1 MNAPNGIPTLRI
13 SFNCPSFIQTPLILG
28 EFVASLQ
35 NSDAAIS
42 IEVQASE
49 NGSAKNSH
57 PPFLNFILCNGNG
70 SFHMLPNIRSGT
82 ILESTFV
89 FYRDEFLSSAEINAV
104 VDAYKALFSDQNVA
118 AFKRESMLRSRVHPR
133 HQKQES
139 GLKSKESA
147 IEQLQSL
154 GLEVY
159 NSKSEDE
166 SALNWDSLAGY
177 NDVKKEIEDTIV
189 LALQNPDLYDQ
200 IARNTRC
207 RYESN
212 RPRAV
217 LFEGPPGTGKTLTAR
232 IIAQQAGIP
241 LIHIPVE
248 AVVSKWYG
256 ESEKKMSAIFDACEQ
271 LEGAIIFIDEID
283 ALAGDRSGGIHEASR
298 RILSVLLQKVEGF
311 ASAEKITVI
320 CATNRK
326 EDLDAAL
333 LSRFDLCIR
342 YDLPDQIARTAVFNR
357 YAKHLSKEEL
367 EKLSSAAAGLS
378 CRAIKEICEY
388 AERKWASQV
397 LRGEKFG
404 NLPSIDTYL
413 DATKAHVIGV
423 GHQAPSDIFEA

>member
-1 MNAPNGIPTLRI
+1 MYVVSQSELTFLYQESKYVRTLEQLRSELTEFRNKLSQSDQLPPHYPIPKLSITRMNAPNGIPTLRI

-166 SALNWDSLAGY
+166 SALNWDSL
-177 NDVKKEIEDTIV
+177 V
-189 LALQNPDLYDQ
+189 P
-200 IARNTRC
+200 
-207 RYESN
+207 
-212 RPRAV
+212 
-217 LFEGPPGTGKTLTAR
+217 
-232 IIAQQAGIP
+232 
-241 LIHIPVE
+241 
-248 AVVSKWYG
+248 
-256 ESEKKMSAIFDACEQ
+256 
-271 LEGAIIFIDEID
+271 
-283 ALAGDRSGGIHEASR
+283 
-298 RILSVLLQKVEGF
+298 
-311 ASAEKITVI
+311 
-320 CATNRK
+320 
-326 EDLDAAL
+326 
-333 LSRFDLCIR
+333 
-342 YDLPDQIARTAVFNR
+342 
-357 YAKHLSKEEL
+357 
-367 EKLSSAAAGLS
+367 
-378 CRAIKEICEY
+378 
-388 AERKWASQV
+388 
-397 LRGEKFG
+397 
-404 NLPSIDTYL
+404 
-413 DATKAHVIGV
+413 
-423 GHQAPSDIFEA
+423 